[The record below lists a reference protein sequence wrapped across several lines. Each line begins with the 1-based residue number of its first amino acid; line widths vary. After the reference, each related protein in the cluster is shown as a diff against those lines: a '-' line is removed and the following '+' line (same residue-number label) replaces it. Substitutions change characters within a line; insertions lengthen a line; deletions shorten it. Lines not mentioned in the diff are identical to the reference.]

1 MTAEEQTDK
10 TIPFFPDHVLTEA
23 RVGGAILLVILGI
36 GALGLI
42 FPVGLGPP
50 ADPMLT
56 PDHVKPEWYFLALY
70 QILKFIPKTTGV
82 LLPIL
87 GVILLFA
94 LPFLDRRPEG
104 SSRGSRVRA
113 ILSIGALIIILIL
126 TIWGEVS

>member
-1 MTAEEQTDK
+1 MAAEEQTDK

-23 RVGGAILLVILGI
+23 RVGGVILLVILGI

-50 ADPMLT
+50 ADPMVT
-56 PDHVKPEWYFLALY
+56 PEHVKPEWYFLALY
-70 QILKFIPKTTGV
+70 QILKFIPKTAGV
-82 LLPIL
+82 ILPIL

-94 LPFLDRRPEG
+94 LPFLDRKPEE
-104 SSRGSRVRA
+104 STRGNRIRA
-113 ILSIGALIIILIL
+113 MVSIGALALILIL